1 MPKKKLAIFDMDG
14 TLVDTKD
21 VNFYAYKEALEEEGF
36 SLSYE
41 YYCKFCNG
49 RHYTVFL
56 PPLVGEDR
64 ELLTRIHNKKK
75 ATYSKYLE
83 KAKSNLHLISLIRIM
98 KQEYYCALVT
108 TASRKNCEELLNT
121 FGLMELFDLILTQE
135 EIPKKKPDPEGFFMA
150 MKHFN
155 ISTEQKIIFE
165 DSETGIKAAEQ
176 TGADYYVVHGYN

>member
-21 VNFYAYKEALEEEGF
+21 VNFYAYREALEEEGF

-75 ATYSKYLE
+75 AAYSKYLE

-121 FGLMELFDLILTQE
+121 FGLMELFDLILT
-135 EIPKKKPDPEGFFMA
+135 

-155 ISTEQKIIFE
+155 ISTEQTIIFE

>member
-75 ATYSKYLE
+75 AAYSKYLE

-121 FGLMELFDLILTQE
+121 FGLMEQAVIACITTNHNHYVMVVELTLNLLCQY
-135 EIPKKKPDPEGFFMA
+135 
-150 MKHFN
+150 
-155 ISTEQKIIFE
+155 
-165 DSETGIKAAEQ
+165 AEL
-176 TGADYYVVHGYN
+176 TCYRICNLARLLKVL